1 MDFYV
6 VIPARYDSSRFP
18 GKVLTQIGDKTML
31 EHVYLNAM
39 ESNAKDVFIAT
50 DSNLVYEEAKKFTNK
65 IYITSKKN
73 KNGTERIAELVET
86 LGFDKSTLVIN
97 LQADMPEL
105 QSDNINF
112 LANKAKNNDG
122 LSTLYYPLNH
132 SKLKLDRNTVKI
144 NIEKNMIS
152 FHRIVKNN
160 LSGKIYKHIGIYAY
174 FVKDLYLYKSIP
186 QSKNELSL
194 SLEQYRFID
203 NDFKIS
209 AYCAISNPGISV
221 DSAHNLNDI

>member
-18 GKVLTQIGDKTML
+18 GKVLTKIGDKTML

>member
-18 GKVLTQIGDKTML
+18 GKVLTKIGDKTML
-31 EHVYLNAM
+31 EHVYLNAI

-132 SKLKLDRNTVKI
+132 SNLKLDRNTVKI

-221 DSAHNLNDI
+221 DSAHNLNEI